1 MSKAAKPS
9 AKRSKKSLVRFTWR
23 GVEMIASHE
32 PNYLSSAGWSHI
44 ELRVVLPKG
53 KPVPI
58 TNTGYLSHFLDE
70 DDLKAAGGPAA
81 FFLAWLEREA
91 RSKAYKKALAAW
103 AQLDLFA

>member
-1 MSKAAKPS
+1 MSKAAKTSP
-9 AKRSKKSLVRFTWR
+9 KRSKRAVERFKWR
-23 GVEMIASHE
+23 GVEMSASHE
-32 PNYLSSAGWSHI
+32 PNYMSEGWSHI
-44 ELRVVLPKG
+44 ELRVLRPKG

-91 RSKAYKKALAAW
+91 GSKAYKKALAAW

>member
-1 MSKAAKPS
+1 MSKAAKTS
-9 AKRSKKSLVRFTWR
+9 AKRSKKATQRFTWR
-23 GVEMIASHE
+23 GVEMTASHE
-32 PNYLSSAGWSHI
+32 PNYMSEGWSHI
-44 ELRVVLPKG
+44 ELRVVRPKG

-91 RSKAYKKALAAW
+91 GSKAYKKALAKW